1 MKQGTLIQ
9 KVTIFLLFLGVAAYL
24 AGAAWRSL
32 QSPYTTV
39 MCYAYT
45 VDDSDEATGL
55 LIREE
60 QVIPG
65 QGGIVDVLPDEG
77 EKVGAKQAVA
87 MVYQSESA
95 LERKREIKALTME
108 AEQLQD
114 SIAKGD
120 MGWDNARLDESIVTA
135 MVGLKS
141 SAATGDLTGLEDQS
155 LSLKSLVLS
164 RESTTSGSAVD
175 AAGRIQTISGELQTL
190 QSAAYQDTTSITVSV
205 PGVFSAVS
213 DGFESILTPGILETL
228 TPSALDG
235 YMAQKPEAAAGAVG
249 RLITSSRWY
258 FAANLPEATANR
270 LIEGKKVTVR
280 FSRDWSGDVS
290 MTVERVSAPQNGKC
304 AVALSATSFL
314 SDTTLLRE
322 QTVDVVFSSRQG
334 IRVPKKAL
342 RAETR
347 TETDEET
354 GAVTGEYQVNGVY
367 VLTGA
372 QAEFRPVEILADDG
386 DYYLVAS
393 PENAGRRTLH
403 SGDAIILGAE
413 ELFDGKVVQ

>member
-1 MKQGTLIQ
+1 MKQGSLIQ
-9 KVTIFLLFLGVAAYL
+9 KITIFFLFLGVSAYL
-24 AGAAWRSL
+24 AGAVWRSL

-45 VDDSDEATGL
+45 VDESAEATGL
-55 LIREE
+55 LVREE

-65 QGGIVDVLPDEG
+65 KGGILDVLPDEG
-77 EKVGAKQAVA
+77 EKVGARQAVA

-95 LERKREIKALTME
+95 LVRKREIKALTME

-135 MVGLKS
+135 IVGLKS

-164 RESTTSGSAVD
+164 RESTSSGSTVD
-175 AAGRIQTISGELQTL
+175 AAGRIRAISGELQAL
-190 QSAAYQDTTSITVSV
+190 QSASSQDTTAITVAV

-213 DGFESILTPGILETL
+213 DGYENILTPQILGEL
-228 TPSALDG
+228 TPSALDEF
-235 YMAQKPEAAAGAVG
+235 MARTPEAAAGAVG
-249 RLITSSRWY
+249 RLITSSKWY
-258 FAANLPEATANR
+258 FVANLPEATANR
-270 LIEGKKVTVR
+270 LTEGKKVTVR

-290 MTVERVSAPQNGKC
+290 MTVERISAVQNGRC
-304 AVALSATSFL
+304 AVAFSSASYL

-322 QTVDVVFSSRQG
+322 QTVDVVFYSSQG

-342 RAETR
+342 RTETR

-354 GAVTGEYQVNGVY
+354 GKVIAEYQVTGVY

-372 QAEFRPVEILADDG
+372 QSEFRPVTILADEG
-386 DYYLVAS
+386 DYYLVTS

-403 SGDAIILGAE
+403 SGDEIILGAE
-413 ELFDGKVVQ
+413 ELFDGKVVR